1 MVLTRIDEEMAGHYQ
16 AVHAPKRSE
25 LERVKAELN
34 LPF

>member
-1 MVLTRIDEEMAGHYQ
+1 MAGHYQ